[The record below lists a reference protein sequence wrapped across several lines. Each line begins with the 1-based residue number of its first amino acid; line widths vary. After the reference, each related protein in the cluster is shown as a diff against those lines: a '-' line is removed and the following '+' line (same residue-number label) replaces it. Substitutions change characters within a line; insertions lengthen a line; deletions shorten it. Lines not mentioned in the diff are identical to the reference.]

1 MTTEIEV
8 MEQELEQY
16 IRIRDASVGG
26 TEKRINYGI
35 AELQSRIDH
44 AKRAE

>member
-16 IRIRDASVGG
+16 IRIRDASAGV
-26 TEKRINYGI
+26 TEKRINYRI
-35 AELQSRIDH
+35 AELQNRIDH
-44 AKRAE
+44 TKRAE